1 MTDDAVEKFVTLE
14 GGIEELPQTK
24 KEESIYTIDFLSHID
39 SQEFY
44 GGEYW
49 DDDKNLHIPL
59 QLCSF
64 KAVLKNRCL
73 A

>member
-44 GGEYW
+44 GGEY
-49 DDDKNLHIPL
+49 
-59 QLCSF
+59 
-64 KAVLKNRCL
+64 
-73 A
+73 